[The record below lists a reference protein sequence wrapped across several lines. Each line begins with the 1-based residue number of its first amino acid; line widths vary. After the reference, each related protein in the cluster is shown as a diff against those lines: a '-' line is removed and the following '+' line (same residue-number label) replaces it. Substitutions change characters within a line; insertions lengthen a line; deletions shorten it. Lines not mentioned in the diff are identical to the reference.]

1 MRVYRDLGRKRLW
14 KTTNLRVPQ
23 SHSQPEESVYSTN
36 ILRVVILSVVCF
48 AITTFHSLRFVKS
61 AAALSAIRVGVVK
74 VQQVIVSTGEGK
86 HALAEL
92 QDKFAQRQRD
102 LAILGQQIN
111 AVRQRLAAGQT
122 LAQAEEIYRL
132 RSDGERFKIRFERK
146 TKEFNEDLQ
155 LERSK
160 IVDDI
165 RRKAINLLARYSRE
179 NGYAVIFDSSVQD
192 SLIVYKSTDLDVTP
206 GIIRL

>member
-1 MRVYRDLGRKRLW
+1 
-14 KTTNLRVPQ
+14 
-23 SHSQPEESVYSTN
+23 
-36 ILRVVILSVVCF
+36 
-48 AITTFHSLRFVKS
+48 
-61 AAALSAIRVGVVK
+61 VVK

>member
-1 MRVYRDLGRKRLW
+1 
-14 KTTNLRVPQ
+14 
-23 SHSQPEESVYSTN
+23 
-36 ILRVVILSVVCF
+36 
-48 AITTFHSLRFVKS
+48 
-61 AAALSAIRVGVVK
+61 
-74 VQQVIVSTGEGK
+74 
-86 HALAEL
+86 
-92 QDKFAQRQRD
+92 
-102 LAILGQQIN
+102 
-111 AVRQRLAAGQT
+111 
-122 LAQAEEIYRL
+122 L

-160 IVDDI
+160 IVDGI

-206 GIIRL
+206 GIIRLYDKAFPADMR